1 VARKNLSVIPKSFMT
16 MKSECLSCSSVSMSY
31 GRKKVLSSCSLLVA
45 PGEVVGLVG
54 ENGAGKTTLMK
65 GLLGFLPIDSGT
77 VTITAP
83 VGFCPQENILNG
95 SLTVGEHFRFFDA
108 IQRRRSFP
116 DPTYREK
123 LLQETG
129 LEKFLSSPISE
140 LSGGTYQK
148 VKFVTTIRMRPRLL
162 VLDEPCDGFDWQMY
176 LLFWTFLKDLASA
189 GTGVLMV
196 SHLLH
201 DRERFHRIYNLKEG
215 GLEESL

>member
-1 VARKNLSVIPKSFMT
+1 MQ
-16 MKSECLSCSSVSMSY
+16 SECLYCSSVGMSY
-31 GRKKVLSSCSLLVA
+31 GRKKVLSSCSLRVA

-77 VTITAP
+77 VRIAAP
-83 VGFCPQENILNG
+83 VGFCPQENILNS
-95 SLTVGEHFRFFDA
+95 SLTVSEHFRFFDS
-108 IQRRRSFP
+108 IRRRHSLP
-116 DPTYREK
+116 DPVYQDK
-123 LLQETG
+123 LLDETG
-129 LEKFLSSPISE
+129 LAKFLAIPISD

-148 VKFVTTIRMRPRLL
+148 VKFATAIWARPRLL

-176 LLFWTFLKDLASA
+176 LLFWNFLDNLAVA

-215 GLEESL
+215 ALEESP